1 MFHLKTDIKQIGFL
15 YTCRYDLYYNNKNKH
30 VMHKCDLMH
39 CYGSK
44 QYFQIRRFIVLCER
58 LLLDF
63 ILNVTERCTI

>member
-39 CYGSK
+39 CYDSK
-44 QYFQIRRFIVLCER
+44 QDYQIRRLICSNYAMEK
-58 LLLDF
+58 LLLDS
-63 ILNVTERCTI
+63 IGRKKL